1 MFMITTVGMISI
13 KISKGKIY
21 WPKTI
26 LRSLVLWRYTCPII
40 ISSGTFFKPILEF
53 HSTFDCCHNQSSPLQ
68 LVCHDSAPLAFFFR
82 FLKRFIFASITK
94 QESARIIIILNDSP
108 CLNCWEI
115 RLFPFLEKEKQ
126 VIYFFLGSLPWCRY
140 ILNAEIFL
148 GNAGTETKNLRH
160 EGGSLN
166 TTGHWYTW
174 HC

>member
-26 LRSLVLWRYTCPII
+26 LRSPVLWRYTWPII
-40 ISSGTFFKPILEF
+40 ISNGTFFKPILEF

-68 LVCHDSAPLAFFFR
+68 LVCHDSSPLAFFFSFFEKIYLCFDNETR
-82 FLKRFIFASITK
+82 IGSYYYYFKRF
-94 QESARIIIILNDSP
+94 DM
-108 CLNCWEI
+108 
-115 RLFPFLEKEKQ
+115 LELLGNTSF
-126 VIYFFLGSLPWCRY
+126 YFSREREACYIGSLPWCRE

-148 GNAGTETKNLRH
+148 GNADTVTKNLMH
-160 EGGSLN
+160 EGGSFN